1 MELLLNILWVLL
13 AVPAVLVWM
22 RTPEQRLSSK
32 RGLCSLFV
40 LGCALLLL
48 FPVISASDDL
58 HAMRPEIEESTASK
72 KIAIHVVAPHAS
84 AAWGLACAVT
94 ALPVTPQVH
103 VCGNVIDFSIALPQ
117 EAAPTP
123 LGARAPPVSLS

>member
-13 AVPAVLVWM
+13 TVPAVLVWM

-84 AAWGLACAVT
+84 PAWGLACAVT
-94 ALPVTPQVH
+94 LVSVIPQVH
-103 VCGNVIDFSIALPQ
+103 VCSKVIDFSVAFPQ
-117 EAAPTP
+117 EAA
-123 LGARAPPVSLS
+123 LFAIGARAPPVSLS